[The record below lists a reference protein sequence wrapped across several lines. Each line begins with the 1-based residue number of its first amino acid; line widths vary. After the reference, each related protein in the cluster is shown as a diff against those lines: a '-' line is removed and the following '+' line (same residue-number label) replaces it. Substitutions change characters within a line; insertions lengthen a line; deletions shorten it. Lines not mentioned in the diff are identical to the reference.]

1 MIDSSLQEKINSVLR
16 ALEAQEPV
24 EYELGTPQLVET
36 KEVIEL
42 VDLGS
47 RIVPYLLELTKS
59 EEPKATAYIVLV
71 LDKLRD
77 ARAIKPLRELR
88 EKYQK
93 HKHKTE
99 WDYAVIGQCNV
110 AIDALEHVK
119 K

>member
-1 MIDSSLQEKINSVLR
+1 MIDSRLQEKINSLLR

-36 KEVIEL
+36 TEVFEL

-47 RIVPYLLELTKS
+47 CIVPYLLELIKS
-59 EEPKATAYIVLV
+59 EKPKVTAYIVLV
-71 LDKLRD
+71 LDKLGD
-77 ARAIKPLRELR
+77 ARTIKPLRELR

-93 HKHKTE
+93 QKHKTE
-99 WDYAVIGQCNV
+99 WDYAVIGQCNA
-110 AIDALEHVK
+110 AIFALDHVK